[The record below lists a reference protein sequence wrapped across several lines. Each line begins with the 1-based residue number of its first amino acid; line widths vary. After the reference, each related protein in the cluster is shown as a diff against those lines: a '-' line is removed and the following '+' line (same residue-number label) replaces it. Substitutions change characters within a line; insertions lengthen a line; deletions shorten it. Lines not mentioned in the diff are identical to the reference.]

1 MRNKRLKTKSPK
13 RGMMKI
19 PKAVLWMLLGVVFAA
34 IAYGTLMIRRGISA
48 RKEPSAM
55 ETAVARAVRHMA
67 IPKID
72 REEENPWA
80 TVATPEVM
88 KDAREHFAD
97 HCAQCHANDG
107 SGKTEMGHYLYPR
120 APDMRLPATQN
131 LSDGELYYIIRNGVP
146 LTGMPAWGEP
156 NLVQDDDSWQL
167 VLFIRHLP
175 KLTPEEIKDMEHY
188 NPVGEMEREE
198 EREQEEALKAENP
211 SGKSAPEHHHH

>member
-1 MRNKRLKTKSPK
+1 
-13 RGMMKI
+13 MKI
-19 PKAVLWMLLGVVFAA
+19 PKPVIWVLLVVVVVG
-34 IAYGTLMIRRGISA
+34 IAYGAIVIRRGFSA

-55 ETAVARAVRHMA
+55 ETTMARAIRHMA

-80 TVATPEVM
+80 EVATPEVM

-97 HCAQCHANDG
+97 HCSQCHANDG
-107 SGKTEMGHYLYPR
+107 SGKTDMGKNLYPR
-120 APDMRLPATQN
+120 APDMRLPATQQ
-131 LSDGELYYIIRNGVP
+131 LTDGELYYIIRNGVP

-156 NLVQDDDSWQL
+156 DTPQDDESWQL

-175 KLTPEEIKDMEHY
+175 KLTAVEIKDMEHY

-198 EREQEEALKAENP
+198 EKEHEDASNTGNP
-211 SGKSAPEHHHH
+211 GGKSAPEHHH

>member
-1 MRNKRLKTKSPK
+1 MAN
-13 RGMMKI
+13 MKI
-19 PKAVLWMLLGVVFAA
+19 PKAILWVLLGVVVLA
-34 IAYGTLMIRRGISA
+34 IASGVLLMRRGISA

-55 ETAVARAVRHMA
+55 ETTVARALRHMA

-80 TVATPEVM
+80 TVVTPEIL

-97 HCAQCHANDG
+97 HCSQCHANDG
-107 SGKTEMGHYLYPR
+107 SGKTEMGQYLYPR

-131 LSDGELYYIIRNGVP
+131 LTDGELYYIIRNGVP

-156 NLVQDDDSWQL
+156 NTDQDDDSWQL

-175 KLTPEEIKDMEHY
+175 KLTAEEIKDMEHY
-188 NPVGEMEREE
+188 NPVGEMEREDE
-198 EREQEEALKAENP
+198 KEHEQAPNGADS
-211 SGKSAPEHHHH
+211 SGKSAPAHHHH

>member
-1 MRNKRLKTKSPK
+1 
-13 RGMMKI
+13 MKN
-19 PKAVLWMLLGVVFAA
+19 PKAFLWVLLALTVATIVVGALL
-34 IAYGTLMIRRGISA
+34 MRRGISA
-48 RKEPSAM
+48 RKEPSAT
-55 ETAVARAVRHMA
+55 EIRVARAVRHMA

-80 TVATPEVM
+80 TVATPEVL

-97 HCAQCHANDG
+97 HCSQCHANDG
-107 SGKTEMGHYLYPR
+107 SGKTEMGQYLYPR

-175 KLTPEEIKDMEHY
+175 KITAEEIKDMEHY
-188 NPVGEMEREE
+188 NPVGEMEREDQKE
-198 EREQEEALKAENP
+198 HEGAAGSGSA
-211 SGKSAPEHHHH
+211 SGKPIPEHHHH

>member
-1 MRNKRLKTKSPK
+1 VKNLKVFLW
-13 RGMMKI
+13 
-19 PKAVLWMLLGVVFAA
+19 VLLALIVATLVFGAFV
-34 IAYGTLMIRRGISA
+34 LRRGISA
-48 RKEPSAM
+48 RKEPSAL
-55 ETAVARAVRHMA
+55 ETRVARALRHTA

-107 SGKTEMGHYLYPR
+107 SGKTEMGQYLYPR

-175 KLTPEEIKDMEHY
+175 KLTPEEIRDMEHY
-188 NPVGEMEREE
+188 NPVGEMEREDEKEHE
-198 EREQEEALKAENP
+198 ETGDKGKGT
-211 SGKSAPEHHHH
+211 GKSAPEHHHH

>member
-1 MRNKRLKTKSPK
+1 
-13 RGMMKI
+13 MKI
-19 PKAVLWMLLGVVFAA
+19 PKAVLWILLGIAVAA
-34 IAYGTLMIRRGISA
+34 IAYGTVLIRKGLSA

-55 ETAVARAVRHMA
+55 ETAVARAARHMA

-80 TVATPEVM
+80 EVATPEVM

-97 HCAQCHANDG
+97 HCSQCHANDG
-107 SGKTEMGHYLYPR
+107 SGKTEMGQNLYPR
-120 APDMRLPATQN
+120 APDMRLPATQQ
-131 LSDGELYYIIRNGVP
+131 LKDGELYYIIRNGVP

-156 NLVQDDDSWQL
+156 NTPQDDDSWQL

-175 KLTPEEIKDMEHY
+175 KLTPEEIKDMEQY
-188 NPVGEMEREE
+188 NPIGKMELDEE
-198 EREQEEALKAENP
+198 KEHEEASHDGKP

>member
-1 MRNKRLKTKSPK
+1 MAN
-13 RGMMKI
+13 MKI
-19 PKAVLWMLLGVVFAA
+19 PKAVLWVLLGVVVVA
-34 IAYGTLMIRRGISA
+34 IAYGALLMRRGISA

-55 ETAVARAVRHMA
+55 ETTVARALRHMA

-80 TVATPEVM
+80 TVVTPEIL

-97 HCAQCHANDG
+97 HCSQCHANDG
-107 SGKTEMGHYLYPR
+107 SGKTEMGQYLYPR

-131 LSDGELYYIIRNGVP
+131 LTDGELYYIIRNGVP

-156 NLVQDDDSWQL
+156 NTDQDDDSWQL

-175 KLTPEEIKDMEHY
+175 KLTAEEIKDMEHY
-188 NPVGEMEREE
+188 NPVGEMEREGE
-198 EREQEEALKAENP
+198 KEHEQAPTGADS
-211 SGKSAPEHHHH
+211 SGKSAPVHHHH

>member
-1 MRNKRLKTKSPK
+1 MKKS
-13 RGMMKI
+13 KI
-19 PKAVLWMLLGVVFAA
+19 VLWVLLGLIAATLVFAVF
-34 IAYGTLMIRRGISA
+34 LLRRGISA
-48 RKEPSAM
+48 RKQPSAL
-55 ETAVARAVRHMA
+55 ETTVARAVRHMA

-97 HCAQCHANDG
+97 HCSQCHANDG
-107 SGKTEMGHYLYPR
+107 SGKTEMGQYLYPR

-175 KLTPEEIKDMEHY
+175 KLTPDEIKDMERY
-188 NPVGEMEREE
+188 NPVGEMEREDE
-198 EREQEEALKAENP
+198 KENEAVPEKGKAPGNP
-211 SGKSAPEHHHH
+211 APAHHH

>member
-1 MRNKRLKTKSPK
+1 
-13 RGMMKI
+13 MKI
-19 PKAVLWMLLGVVFAA
+19 PKAVLWLLLAVAVGA
-34 IAYGTLMIRRGISA
+34 IAYGVIFIRRGFSA

-55 ETAVARAVRHMA
+55 ETTVARAVRHMA

-80 TVATPEVM
+80 EVVTPEVM

-97 HCAQCHANDG
+97 HCSQCHANDG
-107 SGKTEMGHYLYPR
+107 SGKTEMGQNLYPH

-156 NLVQDDDSWQL
+156 HLDQDDESWQL
-167 VLFIRHLP
+167 VLFIRHLSH
-175 KLTPEEIKDMEHY
+175 LTPDEIKDMESY
-188 NPVGEMEREE
+188 NPIGKMEKEE
-198 EREQEEALKAENP
+198 EPAEVPSAAKP
-211 SGKSAPEHHHH
+211 SGKPAEEHHHH

>member
-1 MRNKRLKTKSPK
+1 
-13 RGMMKI
+13 MKI
-19 PKAVLWMLLGVVFAA
+19 SKVVLWLVFGVVVAA
-34 IAYGTLMIRRGISA
+34 FAYGTLLIRRGFSA

-55 ETAVARAVRHMA
+55 ETFVARAVRHMA

-80 TVATPEVM
+80 SVATPEVL

-97 HCAQCHANDG
+97 HCSQCHANDG
-107 SGKTEMGHYLYPR
+107 SGKTEMGQYLYPR

-146 LTGMPAWGEP
+146 FTGMPAWGEP
-156 NLVQDDDSWQL
+156 NTLQDDDSWQL

-175 KLTPEEIKDMEHY
+175 KLTAEEIKDMVHY

-198 EREQEEALKAENP
+198 EKEHEEAPKTGNP
-211 SGKSAPEHHHH
+211 SGKSAPEHRHH

>member
-1 MRNKRLKTKSPK
+1 
-13 RGMMKI
+13 MKN
-19 PKAVLWMLLGVVFAA
+19 PKAFLWVLLGLTVATIVVGAL
-34 IAYGTLMIRRGISA
+34 LMRRGISA

-55 ETAVARAVRHMA
+55 EIRVARAVRHLA

-80 TVATPEVM
+80 TVATPEVL

-97 HCAQCHANDG
+97 HCSQCHANDG
-107 SGKTEMGHYLYPR
+107 SGKTEMGQYLYPR

-167 VLFIRHLP
+167 VLFIRHMP
-175 KLTPEEIKDMEHY
+175 KLTAEEIKDMEHY
-188 NPVGEMEREE
+188 NPVGEMEREDE
-198 EREQEEALKAENP
+198 KEHEGV
-211 SGKSAPEHHHH
+211 SDDGKPAPAKHHH

>member
-1 MRNKRLKTKSPK
+1 
-13 RGMMKI
+13 MKI
-19 PKAVLWMLLGVVFAA
+19 PKAVIWVLLGVVVAA
-34 IAYGTLMIRRGISA
+34 IAYGGFLMRRGISA

-55 ETAVARAVRHMA
+55 ETTVARALRHMA

-80 TVATPEVM
+80 TVVTPEIL

-97 HCAQCHANDG
+97 HCSQCHANDG
-107 SGKTEMGHYLYPR
+107 SGKTEMGQYLYPR

-131 LSDGELYYIIRNGVP
+131 LTDGELYYIIRNGVP

-156 NLVQDDDSWQL
+156 NTVQDDDSWQL

-175 KLTPEEIKDMEHY
+175 KLTAEEIKDMEHY
-188 NPVGEMEREE
+188 NPVGEMEREDQKE
-198 EREQEEALKAENP
+198 HEQAPSGADS
-211 SGKSAPEHHHH
+211 SGKSAPVHHHH

>member
-1 MRNKRLKTKSPK
+1 MKKS
-13 RGMMKI
+13 KI
-19 PKAVLWMLLGVVFAA
+19 VLWVLLGLIAATLVFA
-34 IAYGTLMIRRGISA
+34 IFLLRRGISA
-48 RKEPSAM
+48 RKQPSAL
-55 ETAVARAVRHMA
+55 ETTVARAIRHMA

-97 HCAQCHANDG
+97 HCSQCHANDG
-107 SGKTEMGHYLYPR
+107 SGKTEMGQYLYPR

-175 KLTPEEIKDMEHY
+175 KLTPDEIKDMERY
-188 NPVGEMEREE
+188 NPVGEMEREDE
-198 EREQEEALKAENP
+198 KENEAVPEKGKAPGNP
-211 SGKSAPEHHHH
+211 APAHHH

>member
-1 MRNKRLKTKSPK
+1 MKKS
-13 RGMMKI
+13 KI
-19 PKAVLWMLLGVVFAA
+19 FLWTLLGLIAAILVFAA
-34 IAYGTLMIRRGISA
+34 FLLRRGISA
-48 RKEPSAM
+48 RKQPSAV
-55 ETAVARAVRHMA
+55 EITVARAVRHMA

-97 HCAQCHANDG
+97 HCSQCHANDG
-107 SGKTEMGHYLYPR
+107 SGKTEMGQYLYPR
-120 APDMRLPATQN
+120 APDLRLPATQN

-175 KLTPEEIKDMEHY
+175 QLTPDEIKDMERY
-188 NPVGEMEREE
+188 NPVGEMEREDE
-198 EREQEEALKAENP
+198 KENEAVPEKGKTPGNP
-211 SGKSAPEHHHH
+211 APAHHH